1 MSSQPRTTS
10 QAAQVSLDGYIR
22 MTFEVFSRLNFIR
35 KLSWEDH
42 NLIENLIPEGI
53 QASCAGYCEWA
64 TSGTHHVSIGWA
76 WFALPDGRQFM
87 APGGISSNV
96 MLVTQN
102 RYDLGMERTSELL
115 STWLSTEQ
123 WQSQQHH
130 SISELVRPPLS

>member
-1 MSSQPRTTS
+1 MRSQPRIAS
-10 QAAQVSLDGYIR
+10 QAAQISLDGYIR

-42 NLIENLIPEGI
+42 RLCEDLILEGI

-64 TSGTHHVSIGWA
+64 TNETHHVSIGWA
-76 WFALPDGRQFM
+76 WFDLPDGRRFI

-96 MLVTQN
+96 MLITQN
-102 RYDLGMERTSELL
+102 CYDLGMGRTSELL
-115 STWLSTEQ
+115 NAWLSSEQ

-130 SISELVRPPLS
+130 SASELMRLSPS